1 MILLTPPSKYILY
14 IYIDLTFMGGVKSI
28 IFKKMI
34 FFSKIFNKSLI
45 MYYYIYKLNHN
56 YMNTSIVKEAMR
68 YDIAIALS
76 STRWKILFNLPTRL
90 SLSKYSTYFLKDI
103 KDSFYLIQFVHATM
117 VTLTGQLEDCIDF
130 EFFGKDYFKDEIT
143 NIFKLNTTE
152 QYAPDYEFS
161 QLLLQLVDKIYDYFT
176 TPYTGDKELKQAF
189 LNSSNIEDTLC
200 ELKPEY
206 KSEEDKQILAL
217 MQVVINQGEETLSAF
232 EDLTVD
238 ANWKHIILSHYNFEA
253 VEYHSFLEAYPEI
266 VQGAKDDE
274 IKKLEAFN
282 TELLRDEEQFE
293 MPEGFVDL
301 FDLEKLKEECLN
313 DFFKRKRRISGSISK
328 QNHKVAITIK
338 NIETNEKYSFDS
350 SDECAKFLNISKITM
365 IRFKQGKTKLNNTW
379 QVIDKQEYCNSSI
392 L

>member
-1 MILLTPPSKYILY
+1 
-14 IYIDLTFMGGVKSI
+14 
-28 IFKKMI
+28 
-34 FFSKIFNKSLI
+34 

-76 STRWKILFNLPTRL
+76 STRWKLLFHLPTRL
-90 SLSKYSTYFLKDI
+90 SLSKYGTSFLKDI

-117 VTLTGQLEDCIDF
+117 VTLTGQVEDCIDF
-130 EFFGKDYFKDEIT
+130 EFFGKDYFKDEFT

-152 QYAPDYEFS
+152 QDAPDYEFS
-161 QLLLQLVDKIYDYFT
+161 QLLLQLVDKVYDYFT

-189 LNSSNIEDTLC
+189 LNSSNIEDTLY

-238 ANWKHIILSHYNFEA
+238 ANWKHIILSHYNFET
-253 VEYHSFLEAYPEI
+253 VEYHSFLEAYPEM
-266 VQGAKDDE
+266 VKGAKEDA

-282 TELLRDEEQFE
+282 TELFRDEEQFE
-293 MPEGFVDL
+293 MPEGWVDL

-313 DFFKRKRRISGSISK
+313 DFLQRKRRIAGSRSK

-338 NIETNEKYSFDS
+338 NIETNETYSFDS
-350 SDECAKFLNISKITM
+350 SDECAKFLNLSKRTM
-365 IRFKQGKTKLNNTW
+365 IRFKQGKTKLNKTW
-379 QVIDKQEYCNSSI
+379 QVVDEQESGNSSM